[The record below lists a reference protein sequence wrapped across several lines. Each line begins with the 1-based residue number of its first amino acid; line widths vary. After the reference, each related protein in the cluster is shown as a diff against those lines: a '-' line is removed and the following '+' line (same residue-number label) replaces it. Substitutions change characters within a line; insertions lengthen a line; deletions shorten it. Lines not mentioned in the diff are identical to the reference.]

1 MEFDIYGRIRED
13 IFNNKLF
20 IPFRQLGQYDDVET
34 GLYYNRFRYY
44 DSNTGTYISQ
54 DPIGLQGNNPNFY
67 AYVSDTNTEV
77 DIFGLSK
84 YNPIEVLGREVYQNP
99 VDFGGGVPTFVDP
112 IVGKTNPT
120 VQKLLDAGASN
131 YDLMSKENTPIGID
145 GKQMNLH
152 HILGDEPGPMVE
164 LLDSTHIKY
173 YKPLHGLI
181 KDGNSFRNNRKLK
194 NQYERFRKNYWK
206 ERAKSFKGCH

>member
-13 IFNNKLF
+13 TFNNQSF
-20 IPFRQLGQYDDVET
+20 IPFRQLGQYEDKELD
-34 GLYYNRFRYY
+34 GLYYNWFRYY

-84 YNPIEVLGREVYQNP
+84 YNPIEVLGREVYQNL

-131 YDLMSKENTPIGID
+131 YDLMSKGKTP
-145 GKQMNLH
+145 
-152 HILGDEPGPMVE
+152 
-164 LLDSTHIKY
+164 
-173 YKPLHGLI
+173 
-181 KDGNSFRNNRKLK
+181 
-194 NQYERFRKNYWK
+194 
-206 ERAKSFKGCH
+206 

>member
-1 MEFDIYGRIRED
+1 M
-13 IFNNKLF
+13 
-20 IPFRQLGQYDDVET
+20 
-34 GLYYNRFRYY
+34 
-44 DSNTGTYISQ
+44 
-54 DPIGLQGNNPNFY
+54 
-67 AYVSDTNTEV
+67 SDTNTEV

-120 VQKLLDAGASN
+120 VQKLLDAGAPN
-131 YDLMSKENTPIGID
+131 YDLMSKGYTPIGID

-152 HILGDEPGPMVE
+152 QILGDEPDPMVE

-173 YKPLHGLI
+173 Y
-181 KDGNSFRNNRKLK
+181 
-194 NQYERFRKNYWK
+194 
-206 ERAKSFKGCH
+206 